1 MTPRSPTILIVE
13 DNQDDV
19 FLMRRAL
26 KAARIINPIQ
36 IVDDGQKGI
45 EYLRGNDAFSDRVK
59 FPFPGV
65 LFLDLQ
71 LPHKT
76 GFDVLE
82 WIKTSGIEKPVIIVL
97 SSSNSPYDMERCC
110 ELGADHYAVKPPDNQ
125 LFDTIA
131 DSFELPWILAS
142 PGGIV
147 KGTPSTTT
155 V

>member
-1 MTPRSPTILIVE
+1 MTLRSPTLLIVE

-26 KAARIINPIQ
+26 KAAGIINPIQ

-45 EYLRGNDAFSDRVK
+45 DYLQGTGAFTDRVK

-82 WIKTSGIEKPVIIVL
+82 WMKKSNIDKPVIIVL
-97 SSSNSPYDMERCC
+97 SSSNSPYDMERCT
-110 ELGADHYAVKPPDNQ
+110 ELGANHYAVKPPDNQ
-125 LFDTIA
+125 LFDLIA
-131 DSFELPWILAS
+131 DSFDVHWMVATQA
-142 PGGIV
+142 GIG
-147 KGTPSTTT
+147 KTSPSTPPL
-155 V
+155 